1 MRKPGKIVVILFNTA
16 IFIALEIA
24 AFGML
29 RSSKAQDFFVS
40 KEAHALMARL
50 WGSTQAVKYY
60 FSLARTNDELAA
72 QNFALTQEVLAWRNA
87 AEQEKR
93 DSITRSIASIGEF
106 RYMSGTIVKI
116 SSNKQHNY
124 LILGQGARDGVVPN
138 SGIITDKGV
147 IGIVDSVSEHYSFAL
162 SFMNTEFSL
171 SARIGRDGA
180 VGPLVWDGK
189 SSSGAILK
197 EIPLQYRFEPG
208 DTVYTSGYS
217 SLFPADIPLGVTG
230 ESRIVNGA
238 TYEIQ
243 VRLLQDMGA
252 VRYVTLV
259 NNDSRMEIDSLEI
272 KKAGL

>member
-243 VRLLQDMGA
+243 VRLHQDMGA

>member
-1 MRKPGKIVVILFNTA
+1 MRRSEKIIPVLINAAVFILLETA
-16 IFIALEIA
+16 AI
-24 AFGML
+24 GML
-29 RSSKAQDFFVS
+29 RSGRTQDFFIS
-40 KEAHALMARL
+40 KGAHALMARI
-50 WGSTQAVKYY
+50 WGGSQAVRYY
-60 FSLARTNDELAA
+60 FSLAGANEALAA
-72 QNFALTQEVLAWRNA
+72 QNYALSQEVLAWRNA

-93 DSITRSIASIGEF
+93 DSITRSLERIGEF

-116 SSNKQHNY
+116 STNKQHNY
-124 LILGQGARDGVVPN
+124 LILGQGARDGVAPN

-147 IGIVDSVSEHYSFAL
+147 IGIVDSVGENYSFAL

-171 SARIGRDGA
+171 SARLGREGA

-189 SSSGAILK
+189 SSSGALLK
-197 EIPLQYRFEPG
+197 EIPLQYNFEPG

-217 SLFPADIPLGVTG
+217 SLFPADIPVGLTG
-230 ESRIVNGA
+230 TSRIVNGA

-243 VRLLQDMGA
+243 VTLLQDMGA

-259 NNDSRMEIDSLEI
+259 SNDSRTEIDQLES

>member
-1 MRKPGKIVVILFNTA
+1 MRKSGKIVTLLFNAA
-16 IFIALEIA
+16 IFIALEVA
-24 AFGML
+24 AIGLL
-29 RSSKAQDFFVS
+29 RSSDAQNFFVS
-40 KEAHALMARL
+40 KGAHALMARL
-50 WGSTQAVKYY
+50 WGSSQAVKYY

-72 QNFALTQEVLAWRNA
+72 QNFALRQEVLAWRNA

-93 DSITRSIASIGEF
+93 DSITRSISNIGEF

-124 LILGQGARDGVVPN
+124 LILGQGARDGVAPN
-138 SGIITDKGV
+138 AGIITDKGV
-147 IGIVDSVSEHYSFAL
+147 IGIVDSVGEHYSFAL

-171 SARIGRDGA
+171 SARLGREGA

-189 SSSGAILK
+189 SSTGAILK

-217 SLFPADIPLGVTG
+217 SLFPADIPIGLTG

-252 VRYVTLV
+252 ARYVTLV
-259 NNDSRMEIDSLEI
+259 NNDSRGEIDSIEQ

>member
-252 VRYVTLV
+252 VRYVTFV

>member
-50 WGSTQAVKYY
+50 WGSSQAVKYY

-243 VRLLQDMGA
+243 IRLLQDMGA